1 MPRFLLA
8 AFFTCFSLF
17 PWKKLTLERSL
28 IQLLGLCP
36 AKNTGQNE
44 REHNKD
50 GNMKIIVLHFTP
62 EDYDIERFVELTD
75 VKIDNLIDFE
85 FEVYD
90 HNEVY

>member
-1 MPRFLLA
+1 MNVILSQVLIYNYLTRYK
-8 AFFTCFSLF
+8 TKFS
-17 PWKKLTLERSL
+17 
-28 IQLLGLCP
+28 GLCP
-36 AKNTGQNE
+36 AKNIQNE